1 MAAITDASDYI
12 NRMTGGN
19 SGTPEDLFFMKD
31 ARVAGAAAV
40 ATVAGR
46 MTSLW
51 PYEGYPSHGVNPV
64 SSTGAALDNTTQGGL
79 KQTDPGGGRQ
89 KWLVGVSAPATQVG
103 TLILY
108 DRLAQDGGFDGTVTT
123 SQTVSF
129 TPPSRYNNGIGN
141 QIWLEIGTIIGT
153 TGTTVTCQ
161 YENQSGSG
169 SANATTP
176 AVSIGGTGLREVG
189 RIIPMTLAAGDTGVK
204 NIADIDLA
212 ASTTTA
218 GNIAALLVHPLC
230 IIPTTQS
237 GVAIPRDFLTGSPGP
252 IEIKTDACLAF
263 AWLAQT
269 TTAPQIPVGSLH
281 MVEA

>member
-1 MAAITDASDYI
+1 MGAIADASDYI

-19 SGTPEDLFFMKD
+19 SGTPEDLFFHKQD
-31 ARVAGAAAV
+31 RVAGAAAV

-51 PYEGYPSHGVNPV
+51 PYEGQPSHGANPV

-108 DRLAQDGGFDGTVTT
+108 DRLAQDGGFDATVTT
-123 SQTVSF
+123 AQTVSF
-129 TPPSRYNNGIGN
+129 TPPSRYNDGIGN

-153 TGTTVTCQ
+153 SATTVTCQ
-161 YENQSGSG
+161 YEDQSGSG
-169 SANATTP
+169 SANSTTP
-176 AVSIGGTGLREVG
+176 SNSFGGTGLREVG
-189 RIIPMTLAAGDTGVK
+189 RIIPLSLEAGDTGVK
-204 NIADIDLA
+204 NITDVDLA

-218 GNIAALLVHPLC
+218 GNFAVLLVHPLC
-230 IIPTTQS
+230 IIPTTQN

-263 AWLAQT
+263 AWLAQG
-269 TTAPQIPVGSLH
+269 TTAPQIPAGSLH
-281 MVEA
+281 FVEA